1 MKLKI
6 LAVGQKMPSWVNE
19 GYHEYAKRLPHEMKL
34 NLIEIPAGKR
44 GKNTDIE
51 RIIQKEG
58 ELSLAASKPQDWAI
72 ALDIKGKRFTTETY
86 AKRLQHHQKE
96 GHNLAIFIGGP
107 EGLAPACLDR
117 ANENWS
123 LSDFTLPHPL
133 VRIILAEQIYR
144 AWSLGKGHPYHK

>member
-1 MKLKI
+1 MQIKLI
-6 LAVGQKMPSWVNE
+6 AVGQKMPSWVNE

-51 RIIQKEG
+51 RLIQKEG

-86 AKRLQHHQKE
+86 AKRLQHHQQE